1 MASRTGPRRFR
12 IPKRRPQAPVPP
24 PEPERAGSKE
34 EKSDTPIAKAARRL
48 RSNYKEMFVPG
59 QTEYSQVMCKAVTE
73 LFTRSVTKTETNK
86 MERVEAVTDLGAI
99 LVERFD
105 DLKEAEAEHA
115 HDLERSKEEN
125 KELEELSQELG
136 VYDAPEK
143 YTFEKKEAFIIGKYK
158 QRYRD
163 SERSTK
169 RQAVERVSRRARGV
183 AAKAPVRFEKAATGG
198 SKRWCKRSQ

>member
-1 MASRTGPRRFR
+1 M
-12 IPKRRPQAPVPP
+12 
-24 PEPERAGSKE
+24 
-34 EKSDTPIAKAARRL
+34 
-48 RSNYKEMFVPG
+48 
-59 QTEYSQVMCKAVTE
+59 
-73 LFTRSVTKTETNK
+73 
-86 MERVEAVTDLGAI
+86 
-99 LVERFD
+99 
-105 DLKEAEAEHA
+105 
-115 HDLERSKEEN
+115 KEEN

-136 VYDAPEK
+136 VYDAPKK

-169 RQAVERVSRRARGV
+169 RQAVERVSRRAGEV

>member
-1 MASRTGPRRFR
+1 M
-12 IPKRRPQAPVPP
+12 PP

-34 EKSDTPIAKAARRL
+34 EKSDTPIAEAARRL

-169 RQAVERVSRRARGV
+169 RQAVERQDFDRAKLIKQEAEYLRREMEARESILSNPRGTSRGV
-183 AAKAPVRFEKAATGG
+183 ARN
-198 SKRWCKRSQ
+198 